1 MISYSY
7 YDAKEFEKNT
17 YVVRYS
23 STKTK
28 IDEAPSAE
36 RANIEPMF
44 TSELHYKLY
53 EKLNM
58 PLENLRVKM
67 PVIFFDVE
75 RNSILYYTVKNTKA
89 DEVVKST
96 SLDLLRGHIIING
109 LYIRDRRFD
118 RCFTDTP
125 MTQLVNAVFNLHSI

>member
-1 MISYSY
+1 
-7 YDAKEFEKNT
+7 
-17 YVVRYS
+17 
-23 STKTK
+23 
-28 IDEAPSAE
+28 
-36 RANIEPMF
+36 MF
-44 TSELHYKLY
+44 TSELNYKLY

-75 RNSILYYTVKNTKA
+75 RDSILYYTVKNTKA